1 MNIIQQKYDI
11 KPDWSGKNLLGYEL
25 EWNYEQGWVRLSMPD
40 YVIKALRR
48 LNYIPSQNPRY
59 SPYKSPEFKPL
70 KKGERQIPITTDDS
84 PFLDP
89 KGTRWVQSAIG
100 SYLYYARALDNTI
113 LATLNQL
120 GTQQALPTENTKK
133 AVKHLLDYVYT
144 YRQSYLQFNA
154 SDMILHVDSD
164 AAYLVLPKARSRIAG
179 FFRLRNKQNNTH
191 KQENGAIL
199 VECKAIRWVVTSAA
213 EAETHGV
220 FYNAK

>member
-1 MNIIQQKYDI
+1 M
-11 KPDWSGKNLLGYEL
+11 
-25 EWNYEQGWVRLSMPD
+25 
-40 YVIKALRR
+40 
-48 LNYIPSQNPRY
+48 
-59 SPYKSPEFKPL
+59 
-70 KKGERQIPITTDDS
+70 TDDS
-84 PFLDP
+84 PFLDL

-100 SYLYYARALDNTI
+100 SCLYYARALDNTI

-144 YRQSYLQFNA
+144 YRQTYLQFNA

-199 VECKAIRWVVTSAA
+199 VECKALRWVVTSAA

-220 FYNAK
+220 YHNTIITINLRTILNGMGHSQPITPVQTNNSTTEGFTQTMNRSSV